1 MDHKVHLH
9 FSLRFVIKVVFV
21 VGDVI
26 FGNVA
31 NINITIKINM
41 MKNIINSSA
50 FRRTRTMNKR
60 RRKRSTS
67 RYSLIYLWMWF
78 LNFTIVFGWLCNS
91 FLLLFFSWLGA
102 VCNDVCYSG
111 LNSVWNHYLDVCMVS
126 RAKVIVCVRVGDKKI
141 VPQLTTVC
149 DKKRMKKRKLELTW
163 QMKLPKISSKVLCIR
178 KEISRLQDTRTN
190 S

>member
-1 MDHKVHLH
+1 MKHLFHYHRQHNFTIDHKIHLH
-9 FSLRFVIKVVFV
+9 FSLRVVIKVVFV

-41 MKNIINSSA
+41 MKNIINSLA
-50 FRRTRTMNKR
+50 FRRTRTMSKR

-78 LNFTIVFGWLCNS
+78 LYFTIVFGWLCNS

-102 VCNDVCYSG
+102 VCNDVYYIAG
-111 LNSVWNHYLDVCMVS
+111 WIQYLDVCMLS
-126 RAKVIVCVRVGDKKI
+126 RAKAIACVRVGEKKI
-141 VPQLTTVC
+141 VH
-149 DKKRMKKRKLELTW
+149 
-163 QMKLPKISSKVLCIR
+163 
-178 KEISRLQDTRTN
+178 
-190 S
+190 